1 MFWGYT
7 IAVEGGTAWLFLGWG
22 GEGQGALL
30 VFWGVPG
37 GMALLFWVV
46 QHGYGG
52 MALLFWVV
60 QHCHFSGYSMVMV
73 EGMKGGWWGHDQ

>member
-1 MFWGYT
+1 MVVFGVGRGRAGSTASFLGGAGWYG
-7 IAVEGGTAWLFLGWG
+7 IAILGGTGY
-22 GEGQGALL
+22 
-30 VFWGVPG
+30 G

-60 QHCHFSGYSMVMV
+60 QHCHFSRYSMVMV
-73 EGMKGGWWGHDQ
+73 EGMEGGWGGA